1 MAKRKQQI
9 SKFAHLSIEALYFA
23 GVFVGANGLLLLVI
37 GRNIEN
43 IIFGVCLLIGAF
55 ILEWVSHKAL
65 TSSPEWYY
73 VLGAI
78 SLGGFGISILMNVIY
93 TLVISRGIEIPALLV
108 IGLILGVFLIIL
120 ASYTYIGSI
129 FSRTIWQIVS
139 IAGCFAA
146 FVVYVNKIWTN
157 YHLWVISISS
167 VWLLFSVVLAVR
179 YRWIVLRK
187 AVPRPK
193 LKKPSRKAVPRHK
206 PKKLP
211 LKMDTQNLWK
221 RGHFYEI
228 FGLSED
234 ATKIELTKGYAEK
247 MNQYKG
253 HKMKE
258 NILREAY
265 SILLVNETTELYK
278 KARAIMR
285 DIKKKVG
292 VKRFEKRGSK
302 IWEKLWGEVYKE
314 FRLRPEL
321 LSKDRHRRLV
331 KKYMKG

>member
-1 MAKRKQQI
+1 MVKRKQQI
-9 SKFAHLSIEALYFA
+9 SKFARLSIEALYLA
-23 GVFVGANGLLLLVI
+23 GAFVGANGLLLLVI
-37 GRNIEN
+37 GRTTEN
-43 IIFGVCLLIGAF
+43 IIFGVCLLSGAF

-65 TSSPEWYY
+65 TSSSEWYY

-93 TLVISRGIEIPALLV
+93 TLVINRGIEIPALLV
-108 IGLILGVFLIIL
+108 IGLILGVFLITL

-129 FSRTIWQIVS
+129 FSRAIWQIVS
-139 IAGCFAA
+139 IIGCFAA

-157 YHLWVISISS
+157 LYFWVISISS

-179 YRWIVLRK
+179 YRWIALQKV
-187 AVPRPK
+187 VPRPK
-193 LKKPSRKAVPRHK
+193 PKKPFRKAFPRHK
-206 PKKLP
+206 PKKLLP
-211 LKMDTQNLWK
+211 KMNTQNLWK
-221 RGHFYEI
+221 RGRFYEI

-253 HKMKE
+253 HKMEE

-285 DIKKKVG
+285 NIKKKVG
-292 VKRFEKRGSK
+292 VKRFEKREPK
-302 IWEKLWGEVYKE
+302 IWEKLWSEVYKE